1 MSLAEKLDAIREGSA
16 KRIPADKRTIMH
28 RATQDLRASGIL
40 DRAIKVGAPLPA
52 FALKNVHGHELQ
64 SRDLLN
70 KGAVV
75 LTVFRGSW

>member
-1 MSLAEKLDAIREGSA
+1 MGLAEKLDTIREGSA
-16 KRIPADKRTIMH
+16 KRIPADKRAIMH

-52 FALKNVHGHELQ
+52 FVLKNAHGHELQ